1 MCNSSM
7 SPMSYI
13 SICRVEQEPDPKF
26 KAEKEGNDVPMKTEV
41 LCFQAFLSYA
51 MDSCGPKAQ

>member
-1 MCNSSM
+1 M
-7 SPMSYI
+7 
-13 SICRVEQEPDPKF
+13 CRVEQEPDPKF

-41 LCFQAFLSYA
+41 LSFQVFLSYA